1 MPAMLPPR
9 TAFRAPPVAPVQGIA
24 ARGPAAAASAT
35 GGVPVITTDQGVNVP
50 APAGPAGLESLVTN
64 MQEEIKQANPD
75 ELIGMLGNTGIMLG
89 GLARGEKPGGGGGAG
104 AGESYVDPISGQVV
118 IRGETYPSE
127 DPNRRTLLAAATD
140 EGVLTAAQSGP
151 QADINAE
158 VERLNA
164 ETPDNVFFSS
174 LGPTIY
180 RQIGNGPQTPVLE
193 YSDGEFNRVQ
203 DRISPIESGD
213 DDGASRISVS
223 PTRSGEKLAPPPAAL
238 KETIPGLPELPGNI
252 TAEQAKAIARE
263 TIGITGKEG
272 EEDAYTALMMFGLGL
287 MATPGKL
294 TEAIGKAGLGVIP
307 QITKARQAQRGRRKD
322 VGMLAYNIRETN
334 KAQRVAASAAQL
346 KAFHSDRTF
355 SLDLLQ
361 EQNKSLNAELDAVL
375 GTATPGT
382 KAKVYRHLTRRSFN
396 KTFNQ
401 VRTLGQTKQGLT
413 QVMQQNGTSLAQL
426 AVSSAI
432 RAGDITEEDLGQYE
446 DPGWTRYTERD
457 PDRPGWTRSMIYATN
472 RAYAKNPETGA
483 VGYIEPGTQI
493 ALDKWAPPDPT
504 TPAILHRFNERTQK
518 WEQTTESGLEKAAIK
533 EFNESERS
541 VFDLMRVAQEATKL
555 VDEGGAYA
563 TSGALSAPGK
573 AASYALSMWKALDP
587 EGKSTDL
594 RDKIKAYAG
603 KFTGALDKSLI
614 KDLAT
619 SKTDKLSA
627 RGLVLDGENIGTK
640 SGVASWIGKV
650 VDPASRARIVA
661 GIDKK
666 DRAMA
671 EEAFNNFASLNPR
684 LRSLMFNMA
693 YAVGRSEEPG
703 GRLTDRDIANAMMQL
718 GGNKDGNIA
727 SPEIFKDVLH
737 QKVRQVARSFQTRA
751 RQTPDVTGLPGYFL
765 RDRWE
770 AIERGLNKEKVP
782 YPAFMLEGTTPAAA
796 VEGQPVVG
804 RQDEKIPA
812 DQTENIRTTIV
823 NSPII
828 IDDETTSLG
837 KLLPF
842 WSRNMVDKSGR
853 LLGEVATSGEYNEKE
868 LFAAMDLP
876 FGDDKG
882 AEGLKEITRRMAAQL
897 GVDESDPQAR
907 AAAIKALKSLKAF
920 YENTDAITQLQEYR
934 PVGSTK

>member
-1 MPAMLPPR
+1 MPMMLPPR
-9 TAFRAPPVAPVQGIA
+9 SAFRAPPVAPVQGIA

-50 APAGPAGLESLVTN
+50 APPRPAGLESLVTN

-89 GLARGEKPGGGGGAG
+89 GLARGEKPGAGGGEEG
-104 AGESYVDPISGQVV
+104 SYVDPISGEVV

-127 DPNRRTLLAAATD
+127 DPNRRTLLTAATD
-140 EGVLTAAQSGP
+140 EGVLTAAQSGEIP
-151 QADINAE
+151 LAKAA
-158 VERLNA
+158 VARLNA
-164 ETPDNVFFSS
+164 ESPDDVFYSS
-174 LGPTIY
+174 DGPLIY
-180 RQIGNGPQTPVLE
+180 RQMGDSDPVAYARIDSKGRLVAPD
-193 YSDGEFNRVQ
+193 SVPSVVQ
-203 DRISPIESGD
+203 RRGD
-213 DDGASRISVS
+213 DDAPVVTSEPKEIIPS
-223 PTRSGEKLAPPPAAL
+223 P
-238 KETIPGLPELPGNI
+238 PELPGNI

-307 QITKARQAQRGRRKD
+307 QITKARQAQRTRRKD

-346 KAFHSDRTF
+346 KAFHTDRTF
-355 SLDLLQ
+355 SLDVLQ

-375 GTATPGT
+375 STATPGT
-382 KAKVYRHLTRRSFN
+382 KAKVYRHLTRPSFN

-432 RAGDITEEDLGQYE
+432 KAGDITEEDLGQYE
-446 DPGWTRYTERD
+446 DPGWTRYKERD

-504 TPAILHRFNERTQK
+504 TPAVLHRFNERTQK
-518 WEQTTESGLEKAAIK
+518 WEQTTESGLEKEAIK

-541 VFDLMRVAQEATKL
+541 VFDLMRVAQEATRL

-573 AASYALSMWKALDP
+573 AASYALSIWKALDP

-594 RDKIKAYAG
+594 RDKIKAYAS

-614 KDLAT
+614 QDLAK

-703 GRLTDRDIANAMMQL
+703 GRLTDRDIANAMTQL

-782 YPAFMLEGTTPAAA
+782 YPAFMLEGTTSTPA

-804 RQDEKIPA
+804 RQEEQVPA

-842 WSRNMVDKSGR
+842 WARNMVDKSGR